1 MIPSQAVRWL
11 RPALLLTLGLPVAAA
26 ARHVSPAIESATR
39 FAAVDTHADEGV
51 SIGAEPYE
59 TKEKCAFFRVNYL
72 GRGIMPVQVAIT
84 NQSDQILHLHA
95 MRILLLPASGAPLAT
110 AGPEEI
116 EQRFSMKRNSPA
128 QKSLSLVR
136 RKSSSRDKLIEQDY
150 DDFEFNAETIAP
162 HTTRSG
168 FLFFVVENPADSL
181 RGAHLEA
188 QGIFGANHQALHSF
202 SIDFDRYLRSKSN
215 QMN

>member
-1 MIPSQAVRWL
+1 M
-11 RPALLLTLGLPVAAA
+11 TAA

-39 FAAVDTHADEGV
+39 FAAVDTHANEGV

-59 TKEKCAFFRVNYL
+59 TREKCAFFRVNYL
-72 GRGIMPVQVAIT
+72 GRGIIPVQVAIT
-84 NQSDQILHLHA
+84 NQSDQVLHLHA
-95 MRILLLPASGAPLAT
+95 MRILLLPASGAPLA
-110 AGPEEI
+110 AADPEEI

-128 QKSLSLVR
+128 QKTLSSTR
-136 RKSSSRDKLIEQDY
+136 RKSSGRDKLIEQDF

-168 FLFFVVENPADSL
+168 FLFFVVGNPAISL
-181 RGAHLEA
+181 HGTHLEA
-188 QGIFGANHQALHSF
+188 REIFDANQHALQNF
-202 SIDFDRYLRSKSN
+202 TIDFDRYWRSKSN